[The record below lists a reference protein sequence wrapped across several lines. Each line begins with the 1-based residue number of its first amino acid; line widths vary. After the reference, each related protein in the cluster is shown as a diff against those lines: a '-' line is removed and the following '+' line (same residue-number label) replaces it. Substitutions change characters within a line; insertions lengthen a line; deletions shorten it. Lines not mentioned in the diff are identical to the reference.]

1 MDYWPPYVPVAARQ
15 ARARRELAKL
25 RKKGARI
32 QPVEI
37 EGRKIAQSFWGN
49 GWCKHLESFSDY
61 SNRLPRGRT
70 YVRNGSVCH
79 LEIQSGRVEAIV
91 SGSELYN
98 IAVRIKKLPDK
109 VWRSIKKECTGQ
121 IGSVLELLR
130 GRLSERVMTVV
141 TDRRRGLFPQPGE
154 IKFDCDCPD
163 WAVMCKHVAAVL
175 YGVGKR
181 LDSEPELLFRLRGVD
196 PEELIS
202 SDIALPMAP
211 AGGGDVLAEEE
222 LGAVFGIDIDTG
234 VEPET
239 GARPEIIKSRTAK
252 AKTASNSRRK
262 GLKKSKGASA
272 AAKLRKSFKTASSPE
287 GRPRIRPTGK
297 SVARLRKKLGL
308 SVAEF
313 AAHLGVSTTTVHRW
327 EATSGRLNL
336 QERTLRDGMR
346 RLVAES
352 RER

>member
-1 MDYWPPYVPVAARQ
+1 MDYWRVYVPVAARQ
-15 ARARRELAKL
+15 ARARREMAKL
-25 RKKGARI
+25 RKEGARI

-37 EGRKIAQSFWGN
+37 EGRKIALSFWGY

-98 IAVRIKKLPDK
+98 IAVRIKKLPDA
-109 VWRSIKKECTGQ
+109 VWGTIKKECTGQ
-121 IGSVLELLR
+121 IGSLLELLR

-154 IKFDCDCPD
+154 IEFDCDCPD

-175 YGVGKR
+175 YGVGRR

-202 SDIALPMAP
+202 SDIALPMGP
-211 AGGGDVLAEEE
+211 ITGGEVLAEEE

-239 GARPEIIKSRTAK
+239 GDKPETIKSRTAK
-252 AKTASNSRRK
+252 AKTGSNSRRK
-262 GLKKSKGASA
+262 RSKKPKGTSA
-272 AAKLRKSFKTASSPE
+272 ATELGKPLKTSAPDDP
-287 GRPRIRPTGK
+287 PRIRPTGK

-313 AAHLGVSTTTVHRW
+313 AADLGISATTVHRW

-336 QERTLRDGMR
+336 QERTLIALNAVR
-346 RLVAES
+346 R
-352 RER
+352 

>member
-1 MDYWPPYVPVAARQ
+1 MEYWRPYVPLAARQ
-15 ARARRELAKL
+15 ARARREMAKL

-37 EGRKIAQSFWGN
+37 EGRKIAQSFWGH

-98 IAVRIKKLPDK
+98 IAVQIEKLPDG
-109 VWRSIKKECTGQ
+109 VWRTIKKKCTGQ
-121 IGSVLELLR
+121 IGSVLEILR
-130 GRLSERVMTVV
+130 GSLSERVMTVV
-141 TDRRRGLFPQPGE
+141 TDRRRGLFPRPGE
-154 IKFDCDCPD
+154 IEFDCDCPD

-175 YGVGKR
+175 YGVGRR

-239 GARPEIIKSRTAK
+239 GARPETIKSRTAK
-252 AKTASNSRRK
+252 TKTVSNSRGR
-262 GLKKSKGASA
+262 GSKKLKGASA
-272 AAKLRKSFKTASSPE
+272 AAKLRKSLKTSGSPE
-287 GRPRIRPTGK
+287 VRPRIRPTGK
-297 SVARLRKKLGL
+297 SVARLRRKLSF

-313 AAHLGVSTTTVHRW
+313 ATNLGVSTTTVHRW

-336 QERTLRDGMR
+336 QERTLRALDAVR
-346 RLVAES
+346 R
-352 RER
+352 

>member
-1 MDYWPPYVPVAARQ
+1 MQ
-15 ARARRELAKL
+15 APGIVFRLL
-25 RKKGARI
+25 
-32 QPVEI
+32 QPS
-37 EGRKIAQSFWGN
+37 A
-49 GWCKHLESFSDY
+49 
-61 SNRLPRGRT
+61 RGRT

-98 IAVRIKKLPDK
+98 IAVRIKKLPDD
-109 VWRSIKKECTGQ
+109 VWRTIKKECTGQ

-181 LDSEPELLFRLRGVD
+181 LDSQPELLFRLRGVD
-196 PEELIS
+196 TEELIS

-211 AGGGDVLAEEE
+211 AGGGEVLAEEQR
-222 LGAVFGIDIDTG
+222 GAVFGIDIDTG

-239 GARPEIIKSRTAK
+239 GTKPQTIKRPNRKNQNRIEQPPKGIEK
-252 AKTASNSRRK
+252 AQR
-262 GLKKSKGASA
+262 
-272 AAKLRKSFKTASSPE
+272 
-287 GRPRIRPTGK
+287 
-297 SVARLRKKLGL
+297 RLRRGRTQKIAQDLRLAGGPSTHTPYRQISGPVAGETGPLRRGVRRTPWSLYDDRTSLGGDQRP
-308 SVAEF
+308 A
-313 AAHLGVSTTTVHRW
+313 
-327 EATSGRLNL
+327 
-336 QERTLRDGMR
+336 
-346 RLVAES
+346 
-352 RER
+352 

>member
-1 MDYWPPYVPVAARQ
+1 MDYWPPYIPVAARQ

-98 IAVRIKKLPDK
+98 IAVRIKKLPDD
-109 VWRSIKKECTGQ
+109 VWRTIKKECTGQ

-181 LDSEPELLFRLRGVD
+181 LDSQPELLFRLRGVD
-196 PEELIS
+196 TEELIS

-211 AGGGDVLAEEE
+211 AGGGEVLAEEQ

-239 GARPEIIKSRTAK
+239 GTKPQTIKSRTAK
-252 AKTASNSRRK
+252 TKTASNSRRK
-262 GLKKSKGASA
+262 GSKKPKVASA
-272 AAKLRKSFKTASSPE
+272 AAELRKSLKTSGSPE
-287 GRPRIRPTGK
+287 DRPRIRPTGK
-297 SVARLRKKLGL
+297 SVARLREKLGL

-327 EATSGRLNL
+327 EATSSRLNL
-336 QERTLRDGMR
+336 QERTLRALNAVR
-346 RLVAES
+346 R
-352 RER
+352 

>member
-1 MDYWPPYVPVAARQ
+1 MYYWRYVPVAARQ
-15 ARARRELAKL
+15 ARARREMAKL

-98 IAVRIKKLPDK
+98 IAVRIKKLPHD
-109 VWRSIKKECTGQ
+109 VWRTIKKECTGQ

-175 YGVGKR
+175 YGIGKR

-211 AGGGDVLAEEE
+211 AGGGEVLAEEE

-234 VEPET
+234 VEPKT
-239 GARPEIIKSRTAK
+239 GAKPETIKSQTAK

-262 GLKKSKGASA
+262 GSKKPKDASA
-272 AAKLRKSFKTASSPE
+272 AVAKIVELRLAGGPPTH
-287 GRPRIRPTGK
+287 RPRQNP
-297 SVARLRKKLGL
+297 LRAIPWL
-308 SVAEF
+308 
-313 AAHLGVSTTTVHRW
+313 
-327 EATSGRLNL
+327 
-336 QERTLRDGMR
+336 
-346 RLVAES
+346 
-352 RER
+352 